1 MSDKK
6 IPSSPEYSVGYGRPP
21 KVTQF
26 APGKSGNPKGRPKGA
41 RSVAAILQGILQR
54 KISVTENGRTRRIA
68 VLEVM
73 LRRLANDAMRSDAG
87 ALKLLLA
94 LNDRYSDAPA
104 STLHFDDLLAED
116 RAILAQYLPKAT
128 GDVADDSM
136 KVEDQ
141 ADTDGE

>member
-68 VLEVM
+68 ALEVM
-73 LRRLANDAMRSDAG
+73 LRRLANDAMRSDPG
-87 ALKLLLA
+87 ALKFLLA
-94 LNDRYSDAPA
+94 LYDRYSDASA
-104 STLHFDDLLAED
+104 STLPFEDLRAED
-116 RAILAQYLPKAT
+116 RAILAQYLSKAI
-128 GDVADDSM
+128 GDVSDDPS
-136 KVEDQ
+136 KVEDKV
-141 ADTDGE
+141 DTHGE